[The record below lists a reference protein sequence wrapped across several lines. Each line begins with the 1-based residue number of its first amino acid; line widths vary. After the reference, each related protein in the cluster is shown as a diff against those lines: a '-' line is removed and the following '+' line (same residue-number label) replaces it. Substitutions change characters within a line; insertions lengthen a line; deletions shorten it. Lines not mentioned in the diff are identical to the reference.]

1 MAEDGCAAQVQTVV
15 GESVNKRYD
24 IYVNWEKP
32 RRFSVK
38 MYGGNDATKRIFSQH
53 VTVGVVALSV
63 MTAIEAAQKEYPDY
77 RIESVNDTGQVDIV
91 ADVPVRKPVWQPV
104 PGEWVE
110 IENGVICSQSLNK
123 N

>member
-1 MAEDGCAAQVQTVV
+1 
-15 GESVNKRYD
+15 
-24 IYVNWEKP
+24 
-32 RRFSVK
+32 